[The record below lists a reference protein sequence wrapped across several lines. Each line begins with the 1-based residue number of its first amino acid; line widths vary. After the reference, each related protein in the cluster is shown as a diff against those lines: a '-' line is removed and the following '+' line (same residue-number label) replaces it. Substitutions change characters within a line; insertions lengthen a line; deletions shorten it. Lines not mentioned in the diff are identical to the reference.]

1 MCLYPLC
8 LCRHKTG
15 YANYSYNQD
24 TELAA
29 ECGNNYSKIF
39 NLNSTSSSGANSAG
53 ACPESRATN
62 PQSDSVYSV
71 AQSPKDQTEP
81 TGQSEPNQ
89 SERNENDSLYS
100 LAQLSQVT

>member
-1 MCLYPLC
+1 MCLYPLR

-39 NLNSTSSSGANSAG
+39 NLNSTLK
-53 ACPESRATN
+53 
-62 PQSDSVYSV
+62 SDSVYSV

>member
-1 MCLYPLC
+1 MCLYPLR

-39 NLNSTSSSGANSAG
+39 NLNSTSSSGANSG
-53 ACPESRATN
+53 GVN
-62 PQSDSVYSV
+62 SV